1 MAEKVQIDLEVNSNL
16 EPTIANLKAL
26 KKQLKETA
34 AGSAEFNKISAQIRD
49 MDDAIKDAS
58 ASSDDF
64 AGMLENAS
72 GPLGVLG
79 KGIRGAEKA
88 FSSFNGALKM
98 SIIGILVAAIGGL
111 VAAFTKSETAMKK
124 LEPLFIGME
133 KILGGIFKAFEPVLD
148 AFIELA
154 TQALPYITKGIGTFY
169 SGLFSLFTLV
179 KNVGVSVGKILKGI
193 FTLDFDALKEGAA
206 GIKDAFTSVS
216 KTFEDTYK
224 RFEEGTKELT
234 KTEKENEAERLK
246 NAKEAAEKRKAA
258 EEKAAAEKKKRD
270 EEAAKALLDGNQ
282 VLTEA
287 YLATLSER
295 DQEIYAAGVKQ
306 NERLAKLQAAGLTD
320 NTAILEQGRIELAA
334 INKKYDDEE
343 AAKKKEKD
351 EKDKEALN
359 KKLEEERG
367 ILLSNLEAKL
377 EALDRENQ
385 QSDFD
390 FAADLQRLAEQR
402 DILKQQEATELEN
415 TELTEFQKT
424 EIRKKYADARRGIS
438 DQEVATEKAAA
449 QAKHEINMQYL
460 DLVGQFGNLLSQVA
474 GKNKAL
480 AISGI
485 IITQAASIAKIVAST
500 AAGIA
505 ALTPG
510 LPFTAPSIIATK
522 ISAGLGIVSTIAA
535 AAKAIK
541 EINATPGPSGGGG
554 GGGGSSASA
563 PSIMAPSVAGIPAPQ
578 IQTQAGQN
586 PTSQIASTI
595 ASSSGKP
602 VKAYVV
608 GNDITS
614 QQALDRRT
622 NRASTFG

>member
-1 MAEKVQIDLEVNSNL
+1 MAEKIEVEIEVQTNAEEAGGKVKKLSLQLREAKVAFENLQNSG
-16 EPTIANLKAL
+16 KATAAS
-26 KKQLKETA
+26 LKEA
-34 AGSAEFNKISAQIRD
+34 ADKI
-49 MDDAIKDAS
+49 DDISDKIDKARFSSGQFEDKIAS
-58 ASSDDF
+58 
-64 AGMLENAS
+64 LP
-72 GPLGVLG
+72 GPLGKLG
-79 KGIRGAEKA
+79 
-88 FSSFNGALKM
+88 
-98 SIIGILVAAIGGL
+98 GGL
-111 VAAFTKSETAMKK
+111 KS
-124 LEPLFIGME
+124 
-133 KILGGIFKAFEPVLD
+133 V
-148 AFIELA
+148 
-154 TQALPYITKGIGTFY
+154 
-169 SGLFSLFTLV
+169 
-179 KNVGVSVGKILKGI
+179 
-193 FTLDFDALKEGAA
+193 
-206 GIKDAFTSVS
+206 KDAFTTFGTSLTVS
-216 KTFEDTYK
+216 LGIVGLLVTAFFAIKNALGKT
-224 RFEEGTKELT
+224 EEGTKALSAVTSAFNKILAPILAIFEKLGLAILPIVT
-234 KTEKENEAERLK
+234 KGFEAVGAVMAKVSKFFGVSAEKIDETTASLEKGNEAANTLATAEEARLK
-246 NAKEAAEKRKAA
+246 KSEEAAAKAA
-258 EEKAAAEKKKRD
+258 EAAKKRKEEADKAAADKKKKD
-270 EEAAKALLDGNQ
+270 EEAAKLLLDGNQ
-282 VLTEA
+282 VLSDA
-287 YLATLSER
+287 YVATLSQR

-306 NERLAKLQAAGLTD
+306 NERLAKLQAAGLKDT
-320 NTAILEQGRIELAA
+320 TSVLEQGRIEKDA

-351 EKDKEALN
+351 DKDLEAF
-359 KKLEEERG
+359 KKKSEDERG

-390 FAADLQRLAEQR
+390 FAADLQRLGEQR

-460 DLVGQFGNLLSQVA
+460 DLVGQFGNLLSQIA

-485 IITQAASIAKIVAST
+485 VISQAASIAKIVAST

-554 GGGGSSASA
+554 GGSASA
-563 PSIMAPSVAGIPAPQ
+563 PAIMAPSVAGMAAPQ

-586 PTSQIASTI
+586 PTSQIANTL
-595 ASSSGKP
+595 ASASGKAI
-602 VKAYVV
+602 KTYVV
-608 GNDITS
+608 ANDVSS

-622 NRASTFG
+622 SKASTFG

>member
-1 MAEKVQIDLEVNSNL
+1 MAEKIEVEIEVQTNAEEAGGKVKKLSIQLREARVAFENLQNSG
-16 EPTIANLKAL
+16 KATA
-26 KKQLKETA
+26 KELKEA
-34 AGSAEFNKISAQIRD
+34 ADTIDDVADKIDKAKFSSGQFEDKI
-49 MDDAIKDAS
+49 AS
-58 ASSDDF
+58 
-64 AGMLENAS
+64 LP
-72 GPLGVLG
+72 GPLGKLG
-79 KGIRGAEKA
+79 
-88 FSSFNGALKM
+88 
-98 SIIGILVAAIGGL
+98 GGL
-111 VAAFTKSETAMKK
+111 KS
-124 LEPLFIGME
+124 
-133 KILGGIFKAFEPVLD
+133 V
-148 AFIELA
+148 
-154 TQALPYITKGIGTFY
+154 
-169 SGLFSLFTLV
+169 
-179 KNVGVSVGKILKGI
+179 
-193 FTLDFDALKEGAA
+193 
-206 GIKDAFTSVS
+206 KDAFTTFGTSLTVS
-216 KTFEDTYK
+216 LGIVGLLVTAFFAVKNALGKT
-224 RFEEGTKELT
+224 EEGTRALSAVTSAFNKILAPILAIFEKLGLAILPIVT
-234 KTEKENEAERLK
+234 KGFEAVGAVMAKVSKFFGVSAAKIDETTASLEKGNEAANTLATAEQARLK
-246 NAKEAAEKRKAA
+246 KLEEAAAKAA
-258 EEKAAAEKKKRD
+258 EAAKKRKEEADKAAADKKKKD
-270 EEAAKALLDGNQ
+270 EEAAKLLLDGNQ
-282 VLTEA
+282 VLSDA
-287 YLATLSER
+287 YVATLSQR

-306 NERLAKLQAAGLTD
+306 NERLAKLQAAGLKDT
-320 NTAILEQGRIELAA
+320 TSVLEQGRIEKDA

-351 EKDKEALN
+351 DKDLEIL
-359 KKLEEERG
+359 KKKSEDERG

-390 FAADLQRLAEQR
+390 FAADLQRLAEQK

-424 EIRKKYADARRGIS
+424 EIRKKYADARRGIT

-460 DLVGQFGNLLSQVA
+460 DLVGQFGNLLSQIA

-485 IITQAASIAKIVAST
+485 VISQAASIAKIVAST

-554 GGGGSSASA
+554 GGGGSASA
-563 PSIMAPSVAGIPAPQ
+563 PAIMAPSVAGMAAPQ

-586 PTSQIASTI
+586 PTSQIANTL
-595 ASSSGKP
+595 ASASGQP
-602 VKAYVV
+602 VRAYVV
-608 GNDITS
+608 GQDITS

-622 NRASTFG
+622 SKASTFG

>member
-1 MAEKVQIDLEVNSNL
+1 MAEKIEVEIEVQTNAEEAGGKVKKLSLQLREAKVAFENLQNSG
-16 EPTIANLKAL
+16 TATAASLKA
-26 KKQLKETA
+26 A
-34 AGSAEFNKISAQIRD
+34 ADDIDDVADKIDKARFSSGQFEDKI
-49 MDDAIKDAS
+49 AS
-58 ASSDDF
+58 
-64 AGMLENAS
+64 LP
-72 GPLGVLG
+72 GPLGKLG
-79 KGIRGAEKA
+79 
-88 FSSFNGALKM
+88 
-98 SIIGILVAAIGGL
+98 GGL
-111 VAAFTKSETAMKK
+111 KS
-124 LEPLFIGME
+124 
-133 KILGGIFKAFEPVLD
+133 V
-148 AFIELA
+148 
-154 TQALPYITKGIGTFY
+154 
-169 SGLFSLFTLV
+169 
-179 KNVGVSVGKILKGI
+179 
-193 FTLDFDALKEGAA
+193 
-206 GIKDAFTSVS
+206 KDAFTTFGTSLTVS
-216 KTFEDTYK
+216 LGIVGLLVTAFFAIKNALGKT
-224 RFEEGTKELT
+224 EEGTKALSAVTSAFNKILAPIFAIFEKLGLAILPIVT
-234 KTEKENEAERLK
+234 KGFEAVGAVMAKVSKFFGVSAEKIDETTASLEKGNEAANTLATAEEARLK
-246 NAKEAAEKRKAA
+246 KSEEAAAKAA
-258 EEKAAAEKKKRD
+258 EAAKKRKEEADKAAADKKKRD
-270 EEAAKALLDGNQ
+270 EEAAKLLLDGNQ
-282 VLTEA
+282 VLSDA
-287 YLATLSER
+287 YVATLSQR

-306 NERLAKLQAAGLTD
+306 NERLAKLQAAGLKD
-320 NTAILEQGRIELAA
+320 NTSVLEQGRIEKDA

-351 EKDKEALN
+351 DKDLEAF
-359 KKLEEERG
+359 KKKSEDERG

-390 FAADLQRLAEQR
+390 FAADLQRLGEQR

-424 EIRKKYADARRGIS
+424 EIRKKYADARRGIT

-460 DLVGQFGNLLSQVA
+460 DLVGQFGNLLSQIA

-485 IITQAASIAKIVAST
+485 VISQAASIAKIVAST

-554 GGGGSSASA
+554 GGGGSASA
-563 PSIMAPSVAGIPAPQ
+563 PAIMAPSVAGMAAPQ

-586 PTSQIASTI
+586 PTSQIANTL
-595 ASSSGKP
+595 ASASGKTI
-602 VKAYVV
+602 KTYVV
-608 GNDITS
+608 ANDVSS

-622 NRASTFG
+622 SKASTFG

>member
-1 MAEKVQIDLEVNSNL
+1 MAEKIEVEIEVQTNAEEAGGKVKKLSLQLREAKVAFENLQNSG
-16 EPTIANLKAL
+16 TATAASL
-26 KKQLKETA
+26 KKA
-34 AGSAEFNKISAQIRD
+34 ADDIDDVADKIDKARFSSGQFEDKI
-49 MDDAIKDAS
+49 AS
-58 ASSDDF
+58 
-64 AGMLENAS
+64 LP
-72 GPLGVLG
+72 GPLGKLG
-79 KGIRGAEKA
+79 
-88 FSSFNGALKM
+88 
-98 SIIGILVAAIGGL
+98 GGL
-111 VAAFTKSETAMKK
+111 KS
-124 LEPLFIGME
+124 
-133 KILGGIFKAFEPVLD
+133 V
-148 AFIELA
+148 
-154 TQALPYITKGIGTFY
+154 
-169 SGLFSLFTLV
+169 
-179 KNVGVSVGKILKGI
+179 
-193 FTLDFDALKEGAA
+193 
-206 GIKDAFTSVS
+206 KDAFTTFGTSLTVS
-216 KTFEDTYK
+216 LGIVGLLVTAFFAIKNALGKT
-224 RFEEGTKELT
+224 EEGTKALSAVTSAFNKILAPIFAIFEKLGLAILPIVT
-234 KTEKENEAERLK
+234 KGFEAVGAVMAKVSKFFGVSAEKIDETTASLEKGNEAANTLATAEEARLK
-246 NAKEAAEKRKAA
+246 KSEEAAAKAA
-258 EEKAAAEKKKRD
+258 EAAKKRKEEADKAAADKKKRD
-270 EEAAKALLDGNQ
+270 EEAAKLLLDGNQ
-282 VLTEA
+282 VLSDA
-287 YLATLSER
+287 YVATLSQR

-306 NERLAKLQAAGLTD
+306 NERLAKLQAAGLKD
-320 NTAILEQGRIELAA
+320 NTSVLEQGRIEKDA

-351 EKDKEALN
+351 DKDLEAF
-359 KKLEEERG
+359 KKKSEDERG

-390 FAADLQRLAEQR
+390 FAADLQRLGEQR

-424 EIRKKYADARRGIS
+424 EIRKKYADARRGIT

-460 DLVGQFGNLLSQVA
+460 DLVGQFGNLLSQIA

-485 IITQAASIAKIVAST
+485 VISQAASIAKIVAST

-554 GGGGSSASA
+554 GGGGSASA
-563 PSIMAPSVAGIPAPQ
+563 PAIMAPSVAGMAAPQ

-586 PTSQIASTI
+586 PTSQIANTL
-595 ASSSGKP
+595 ASASGKTI
-602 VKAYVV
+602 KTYVV
-608 GNDITS
+608 ANDVSS

-622 NRASTFG
+622 SKASTFG

>member
-1 MAEKVQIDLEVNSNL
+1 MAEKIEVEIEVQTNAEEAGGKVKKLSLQLREAKVAFENLQNSG
-16 EPTIANLKAL
+16 TATAASLKA
-26 KKQLKETA
+26 A
-34 AGSAEFNKISAQIRD
+34 ADDIDDVADKIDKARFSSGQFEDKI
-49 MDDAIKDAS
+49 AS
-58 ASSDDF
+58 
-64 AGMLENAS
+64 LP
-72 GPLGVLG
+72 GPLGKLG
-79 KGIRGAEKA
+79 
-88 FSSFNGALKM
+88 
-98 SIIGILVAAIGGL
+98 GGL
-111 VAAFTKSETAMKK
+111 KS
-124 LEPLFIGME
+124 
-133 KILGGIFKAFEPVLD
+133 V
-148 AFIELA
+148 
-154 TQALPYITKGIGTFY
+154 
-169 SGLFSLFTLV
+169 
-179 KNVGVSVGKILKGI
+179 
-193 FTLDFDALKEGAA
+193 
-206 GIKDAFTSVS
+206 KDAFTTFGTSLTVS
-216 KTFEDTYK
+216 LGIVGLLVTAFFAIKNALGKT
-224 RFEEGTKELT
+224 EEGTKALSAVTSAFNKILAPIFAIFEKLGLAILPIVT
-234 KTEKENEAERLK
+234 KGFEAVGAVMAKVSKFFGVSAEKIDETTASLEKGNEAANTLATAEEARLK
-246 NAKEAAEKRKAA
+246 KSEEAAAKAA
-258 EEKAAAEKKKRD
+258 EAAKKRKEEADKAAADKKKRD
-270 EEAAKALLDGNQ
+270 EEAAKLLLDGNQ
-282 VLTEA
+282 VLSDA
-287 YLATLSER
+287 YVATLSQR

-306 NERLAKLQAAGLTD
+306 NERLAKLQAAGLKD
-320 NTAILEQGRIELAA
+320 NTSVLEQGRIEKDA

-351 EKDKEALN
+351 DKDLEAF
-359 KKLEEERG
+359 KKKSEDERG

-390 FAADLQRLAEQR
+390 FAADLQRLGEQR

-424 EIRKKYADARRGIS
+424 EIRKKYADARRGIT

-460 DLVGQFGNLLSQVA
+460 DLVGQFGNLLSQIA

-485 IITQAASIAKIVAST
+485 IISQAASIAKIVAST

-554 GGGGSSASA
+554 GGGGSASA
-563 PSIMAPSVAGIPAPQ
+563 PAIMAPSVAGMAAPQ

-586 PTSQIASTI
+586 PTSQIANTL
-595 ASSSGKP
+595 ASASGKTI
-602 VKAYVV
+602 KTYVV
-608 GNDITS
+608 ANDVSS

-622 NRASTFG
+622 SKASTFG

>member
-1 MAEKVQIDLEVNSNL
+1 MAEKIEVEIEVQTNAEEAGGKVKKLSLQLREAKVAFENLQNSG
-16 EPTIANLKAL
+16 TATAASL
-26 KKQLKETA
+26 KKA
-34 AGSAEFNKISAQIRD
+34 ADDIDDVADKIDKARFSSGQFEDKI
-49 MDDAIKDAS
+49 AS
-58 ASSDDF
+58 
-64 AGMLENAS
+64 LP
-72 GPLGVLG
+72 GPLGKLG
-79 KGIRGAEKA
+79 
-88 FSSFNGALKM
+88 
-98 SIIGILVAAIGGL
+98 GGL
-111 VAAFTKSETAMKK
+111 KS
-124 LEPLFIGME
+124 
-133 KILGGIFKAFEPVLD
+133 V
-148 AFIELA
+148 
-154 TQALPYITKGIGTFY
+154 
-169 SGLFSLFTLV
+169 
-179 KNVGVSVGKILKGI
+179 
-193 FTLDFDALKEGAA
+193 
-206 GIKDAFTSVS
+206 KDAFTTFGTSLTVS
-216 KTFEDTYK
+216 LGIVGLLVTAFFAIKNALGKT
-224 RFEEGTKELT
+224 EEGTKALSAVTSAFNKILAPIFAIFEKLGLAILPIVT
-234 KTEKENEAERLK
+234 KGFEAVGAVMAKVSKFFGVSAEKIDETTASLEKGNEAANTLATAEEARLK
-246 NAKEAAEKRKAA
+246 KSEEAAAKAA
-258 EEKAAAEKKKRD
+258 EAAKKRKEEADKAAADKKKRD
-270 EEAAKALLDGNQ
+270 EEAAKLLLDGNQ
-282 VLTEA
+282 VLSDA
-287 YLATLSER
+287 YVATLSQR

-306 NERLAKLQAAGLTD
+306 NERLAKLQAAGLKD
-320 NTAILEQGRIELAA
+320 NTSVLEQGRIEKDA

-351 EKDKEALN
+351 DKDLEAF
-359 KKLEEERG
+359 KKKSEDERG

-390 FAADLQRLAEQR
+390 FAADLQRLGEQR

-424 EIRKKYADARRGIS
+424 EIRKKYADARRGIT

-460 DLVGQFGNLLSQVA
+460 DLVGQFGNLLSQIA

-485 IITQAASIAKIVAST
+485 IISQAASIAKIVAST

-554 GGGGSSASA
+554 GGGGSASA
-563 PSIMAPSVAGIPAPQ
+563 PAIMAPSVAGMAAPQ

-586 PTSQIASTI
+586 PTSQIANTL
-595 ASSSGKP
+595 ASASGKTI
-602 VKAYVV
+602 KTYVV
-608 GNDITS
+608 ANDVSS

-622 NRASTFG
+622 SKASTFG